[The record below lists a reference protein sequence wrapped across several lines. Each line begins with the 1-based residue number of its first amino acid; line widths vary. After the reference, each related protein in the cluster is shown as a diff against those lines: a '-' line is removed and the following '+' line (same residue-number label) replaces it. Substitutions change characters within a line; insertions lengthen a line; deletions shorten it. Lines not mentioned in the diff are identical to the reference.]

1 MCGYVIII
9 SMTAKLRVR
18 QMTTVTESDIKEL
31 KDLILSLRG
40 DIKALNDRMS
50 HLETRISHLETRF
63 TAFETVQA
71 EMKGKLTGVETSS
84 QKIPDLA
91 EKVGEP
97 KNWKQIGL
105 TLSGALIGG
114 LVTYLARNPYP

>member
-1 MCGYVIII
+1 
-9 SMTAKLRVR
+9 
-18 QMTTVTESDIKEL
+18 MTTATESDIKEL
-31 KDLILSLRG
+31 KDLILSLKG
-40 DIKALNDRMS
+40 DIKVIDDRLSNLENRMS
-50 HLETRISHLETRF
+50 HLETRISNLETDTSNLKTSF

-71 EMKGKLTGVETSS
+71 EMTGKLTSVASYS

-91 EKVGEP
+91 ERVGEL

-114 LVTYLARNPYP
+114 LVTYLAGTPHP